1 MMLLSCVHYSSLR
14 RLRQTARDALADTVR
29 WRTPEGSGPEPEKC
43 MPMPILDVV
52 IRILLAAALG
62 GVIGIEREIR
72 EHTAGFRTHIL
83 VSVGAAAFT
92 LASSY
97 GIAGTGLDPNRIAA
111 QIVSG
116 IGFLGAGAI
125 IRYGVS
131 VRGLTTAASLWTV
144 AAVGLTVGQ
153 GFYSV
158 ALITTAVVIVSLYA
172 LRLIEERLL
181 YPHVGRPVAVQVRFQ
196 SAGFSPLTQL
206 ISALEQA
213 HVIVQEMAV
222 VPGESDADTIHL
234 LLKLPRGI
242 DTAKLTG
249 LIAQLT
255 DVRTVLLE

>member
-1 MMLLSCVHYSSLR
+1 
-14 RLRQTARDALADTVR
+14 
-29 WRTPEGSGPEPEKC
+29 
-43 MPMPILDVV
+43 MPMPILDVA

-97 GIAGTGLDPNRIAA
+97 GIAGTGFDPNRISA

-131 VRGLTTAASLWTV
+131 VRGLTTAASLWAV
-144 AAVGLTVGQ
+144 AAVGLTAGQ

-172 LRLIEERLL
+172 LRLIEDRLL
-181 YPHVGRPVAVQVRFQ
+181 YPHVGRPVAVRVHFR
-196 SAGFSPLTQL
+196 SAGYTPLTQL
-206 ISALEQA
+206 VATLEQA
-213 HVIVQEMAV
+213 HVIVKEMAV
-222 VPGESDADTIHL
+222 VPGENDSDTIHL

-242 DTAKLTG
+242 DNVRLTALM
-249 LIAQLT
+249 AELT
-255 DVRTVLLE
+255 DVRTVVLE